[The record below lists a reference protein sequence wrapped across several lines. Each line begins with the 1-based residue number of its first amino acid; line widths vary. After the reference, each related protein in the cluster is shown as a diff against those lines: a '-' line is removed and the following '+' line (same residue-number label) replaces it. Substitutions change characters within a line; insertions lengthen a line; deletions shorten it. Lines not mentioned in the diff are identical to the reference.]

1 MINKVSSQNRIS
13 PTKKKNSLSDKIIS
27 YKRSRMNIYIGL
39 TIGLFS
45 FILCSVATAKY
56 MTSTTTVSA
65 APVLRA
71 VDVPL
76 QSSDILFNQSSDQYM
91 PLSMKK
97 EIYNDYIST
106 CQEIETNATVALDQL
121 DPVSKKLSQKIVIK
135 KANLLK
141 HAEINKMQNRLK
153 KTIKNLPD
161 NYIREI
167 VIVGHMKK
175 W

>member
-1 MINKVSSQNRIS
+1 
-13 PTKKKNSLSDKIIS
+13 
-27 YKRSRMNIYIGL
+27 
-39 TIGLFS
+39 
-45 FILCSVATAKY
+45 